1 MKSVTSLIPAV
12 VWVVLAT
19 VVVLTPAS
27 QAADIGSVADFAL
40 AKDRVVALRQ
50 LIPSTVDYYYCH
62 CLHDLNTCQFDQIKL
77 LTCQWYQ
84 RHRQTARLTELQ
96 TRYALLTYETNP
108 EQSLRYLRDRLG
120 LRFDHQKKT
129 VGITPNIPT
138 SLDQNLISREKLK
151 RDSLGRWGN
160 LENFESTALDWL
172 ASEQLNWSQ
181 RREML
186 QRLTRPDVPQVV
198 KLIVDDLY
206 AEHEPPFGSYLIQ
219 R

>member
-1 MKSVTSLIPAV
+1 
-12 VWVVLAT
+12 
-19 VVVLTPAS
+19 
-27 QAADIGSVADFAL
+27 
-40 AKDRVVALRQ
+40 
-50 LIPSTVDYYYCH
+50 
-62 CLHDLNTCQFDQIKL
+62 
-77 LTCQWYQ
+77 
-84 RHRQTARLTELQ
+84 
-96 TRYALLTYETNP
+96 LLTYETNP

>member
-96 TRYALLTYETNP
+96 TPICVAV
-108 EQSLRYLRDRLG
+108 LRDESRA
-120 LRFDHQKKT
+120 
-129 VGITPNIPT
+129 
-138 SLDQNLISREKLK
+138 IS
-151 RDSLGRWGN
+151 
-160 LENFESTALDWL
+160 A
-172 ASEQLNWSQ
+172 
-181 RREML
+181 
-186 QRLTRPDVPQVV
+186 
-198 KLIVDDLY
+198 
-206 AEHEPPFGSYLIQ
+206 
-219 R
+219 

>member
-1 MKSVTSLIPAV
+1 
-12 VWVVLAT
+12 
-19 VVVLTPAS
+19 
-27 QAADIGSVADFAL
+27 
-40 AKDRVVALRQ
+40 
-50 LIPSTVDYYYCH
+50 
-62 CLHDLNTCQFDQIKL
+62 
-77 LTCQWYQ
+77 
-84 RHRQTARLTELQ
+84 
-96 TRYALLTYETNP
+96 
-108 EQSLRYLRDRLG
+108 
-120 LRFDHQKKT
+120 
-129 VGITPNIPT
+129 
-138 SLDQNLISREKLK
+138 
-151 RDSLGRWGN
+151 